1 MAETTISGSTR
12 RNNGGVVAFAN
23 KGSTNTVAITGVE
36 RTSMNAQRIG
46 DLRSIQESGAAGAS
60 GVKIA
65 RSGGNFNK
73 MVAGEYLLTGY
84 STKIAGL
91 SDNTLKYPGVESD
104 TFVRPQINR
113 AESRRTRKIVTA
125 GWNYVTG
132 QPSSNPAVSTDTF
145 GNDDASRPTRSIP
158 GEFVYHEGKGTPT
171 QADYRALST

>member
-1 MAETTISGSTR
+1 MAETTISGTTR
-12 RNNGGVVAFAN
+12 RNNGGVIAFSN
-23 KGSTNTVAITGVE
+23 KASTNNVAISDVGYTRIG
-36 RTSMNAQRIG
+36 AQRIG
-46 DLRSIQESGAAGAS
+46 DFRSIQETGAAGAS

-84 STKIAGL
+84 STKIAGI
-91 SDNTLKYPGVESD
+91 SDNTLKYPAVESA
-104 TFVRPQINR
+104 TYARTSINR

-132 QPSSNPAVSTDTF
+132 QPLSNPAVSTDTF
-145 GNDDASRPTRSIP
+145 GNDDTSRPTRSIP

-171 QADYRALST
+171 QANYRALST